1 MNSVILVGCTALA
14 MTSVAA
20 VTMTALSL
28 KNVHLARQEVE
39 SAFRSLE
46 ADQSEIEA
54 LGPLV
59 GAYAQHRA
67 ASLRNLELA
76 GHGGDMAPGPEV
88 ANSLKESSR
97 RSRDGG
103 VGDAVQRASSE
114 SEIPALESCT
124 VLDEGKLAFG
134 YDLGVA
140 TNQMSRRWLHAT
152 SGELK
157 MAYPRGQQWGAVF
170 VVVGKIQ
177 PNVGARQTKDFSGFH
192 TLAVSMRGER
202 GGEIVEIGLKDKTDP
217 DDGSETKTQQKLSRE
232 YKTYAFPLSDFRTA
246 NLREI
251 YVVTEFV
258 FGGPEP
264 STIFVN
270 RIEFR

>member
-1 MNSVILVGCTALA
+1 

-46 ADQSEIEA
+46 ADQSVIEA

-76 GHGGDMAPGPEV
+76 RHGGDIAPGPRV
-88 ANSLKESSR
+88 ANSLKESAR
-97 RSRDGG
+97 ESRDGG

-114 SEIPALESCT
+114 SGIPALESCT
-124 VLDEGKLAFG
+124 VLDEGNLASG
-134 YDLGVA
+134 YDLGVD
-140 TNQMSRRWLHAT
+140 TNQRSRRWLHAT
-152 SGELK
+152 SSELR
-157 MAYPRGQQWGAVF
+157 MAYPPGQQWGAVF
-170 VVVGKIQ
+170 AVVGRIQ
-177 PNVGARQTKDFSGFH
+177 QSIGARRTRDFSAFH
-192 TLAVSMRGER
+192 TLAVSMRGAR
-202 GGEIVEIGLKDKTDP
+202 GGEIVEIGLKDKTDS
-217 DDGSETKTQQKLSRE
+217 DDGSETRIRQKLTRE
-232 YKTYAFPLSDFRTA
+232 YKTYTFPLGDFRTA
-246 NLREI
+246 NLQEL